1 VTELDPTVQ
10 MLLEDLHESVIQRV
24 YATGV
29 GLQALVS
36 RVPDDEVADR
46 LRMHIADL
54 DVTLD
59 EVRTRLFELRAGLTP
74 IR

>member
-1 VTELDPTVQ
+1 MTDLDFAVSTA
-10 MLLEDLHESVIQRV
+10 LEDLHENVLQRV

-36 RVPDDEVADR
+36 QLPDDEVAAR
-46 LRMHIADL
+46 LRTYIADL

-59 EVRTRLFELRAGLTP
+59 EIRATLLDLRAVLTP
-74 IR
+74 TQ

>member
-1 VTELDPTVQ
+1 VTDLDFAVSTA
-10 MLLEDLHESVIQRV
+10 LEDLHENVLQRV

-36 RVPDDEVADR
+36 QLPDDDVAAR
-46 LRMHIADL
+46 LRTYIADL

-59 EVRTRLFELRAGLTP
+59 EIRATLLDLRAVLTP
-74 IR
+74 TQ

>member
-1 VTELDPTVQ
+1 MTDLDFAVSTA
-10 MLLEDLHESVIQRV
+10 LEDLHENVLQRV

-36 RVPDDEVADR
+36 QLPDDDVAAR
-46 LRMHIADL
+46 LRTYIADL

-59 EVRTRLFELRAGLTP
+59 EIRATLLDLRAVLTP
-74 IR
+74 TR

>member
-1 VTELDPTVQ
+1 VTDLDPEVRTALAELQENV
-10 MLLEDLHESVIQRV
+10 LQRV

-29 GLQALVS
+29 GLQALVGQLS
-36 RVPDDEVADR
+36 DDELADR
-46 LRMHIADL
+46 LRTHIADL

-59 EVRTRLFELRAGLTP
+59 EIRATLFELREGFAP